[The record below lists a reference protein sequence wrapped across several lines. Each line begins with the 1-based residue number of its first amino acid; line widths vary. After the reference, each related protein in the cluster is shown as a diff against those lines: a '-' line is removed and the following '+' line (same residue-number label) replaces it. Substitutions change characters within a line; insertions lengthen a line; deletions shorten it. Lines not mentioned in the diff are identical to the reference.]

1 MADDP
6 ISAPLPASVEV
17 GAPDAPAPLTY
28 DQAAS
33 RKAELFS
40 KPGWAERY
48 LQGDQTARREFTEL
62 TAALALGAPD
72 PGRTAREL
80 GSAGL
85 RGFLKAHHVDEFV
98 NQDSVTAE
106 VRAEAIELRKSLMRD
121 KQFVAQYL
129 DGDRAAR
136 QKLSLLAIVLNLPVS
151 AKK

>member
-28 DQAAS
+28 EAAVS

-72 PGRTAREL
+72 PGRTAREI
-80 GSAGL
+80 GASGL
-85 RGFLKAHHVDEFV
+85 KGFLKAHHIQEYLDQTPVTQDIHDEAV
-98 NQDSVTAE
+98 
-106 VRAEAIELRKSLMRD
+106 ELRKSLMLDRA
-121 KQFVAQYL
+121 FVAQYL
-129 DGDRAAR
+129 DGSREAR
-136 QKLSLLAIVLNLPVS
+136 QKLSLLAIVLNAPV
-151 AKK
+151 KNQ